1 MSVSINSSWL
11 FPDIEIRFYGPKS
24 SRKWRKS
31 DIDYRYF
38 YTFVF
43 NSDLYSV
50 RDKEIIKY
58 ETIGNNELKE
68 REICTIPNDNT
79 YWEFLHHY
87 ARNTMV
93 TNGNLEFDGE
103 KCIVLERQ
111 ISIDNLRT
119 SKAWYSYKTQL
130 SLK

>member
-1 MSVSINSSWL
+1 M
-11 FPDIEIRFYGPKS
+11 PKTLS
-24 SRKWRKS
+24 KYDFTGQNHPENGVKAILIT
-31 DIDYRYF
+31 D
-38 YTFVF
+38 TFIPF

>member
-1 MSVSINSSWL
+1 MPKNT
-11 FPDIEIRFYGPKS
+11 IEIRFYGPKS

-93 TNGNLEFDGE
+93 TNGNLELTE
-103 KCIVLERQ
+103 K
-111 ISIDNLRT
+111 S
-119 SKAWYSYKTQL
+119 ASYWKDKYLLTIYVQAKHGIL
-130 SLK
+130 TKHNFL

>member
-1 MSVSINSSWL
+1 M
-11 FPDIEIRFYGPKS
+11 PKTLS
-24 SRKWRKS
+24 KYDFTGQNHPENGVKA
-31 DIDYRYF
+31 IFDYRYF

>member
-1 MSVSINSSWL
+1 MPVICQ
-11 FPDIEIRFYGPKS
+11 KH
-24 SRKWRKS
+24 
-31 DIDYRYF
+31 YRN
-38 YTFVF
+38 TI
-43 NSDLYSV
+43 L
-50 RDKEIIKY
+50 RAKIIQKMA
-58 ETIGNNELKE
+58 
-68 REICTIPNDNT
+68 NDNT

>member
-1 MSVSINSSWL
+1 MQNAVYERKQNGEGFFSLPAVTYS
-11 FPDIEIRFYGPKS
+11 RFGNCPANGLV
-24 SRKWRKS
+24 
-31 DIDYRYF
+31 
-38 YTFVF
+38 TEQPQ
-43 NSDLYSV
+43 YSV
-50 RDKEIIKY
+50 IICIFSTWQNA
-58 ETIGNNELKE
+58 ETKLISNGL
-68 REICTIPNDNT
+68 RFIFTCPL
-79 YWEFLHHY
+79 FLAQPITFHY

>member
-1 MSVSINSSWL
+1 MLVISCYIMVL
-11 FPDIEIRFYGPKS
+11 FLFFGTCL
-24 SRKWRKS
+24 
-31 DIDYRYF
+31 F
-38 YTFVF
+38 C
-43 NSDLYSV
+43 YS
-50 RDKEIIKY
+50 Y
-58 ETIGNNELKE
+58 LHL
-68 REICTIPNDNT
+68 
-79 YWEFLHHY
+79 LHHY